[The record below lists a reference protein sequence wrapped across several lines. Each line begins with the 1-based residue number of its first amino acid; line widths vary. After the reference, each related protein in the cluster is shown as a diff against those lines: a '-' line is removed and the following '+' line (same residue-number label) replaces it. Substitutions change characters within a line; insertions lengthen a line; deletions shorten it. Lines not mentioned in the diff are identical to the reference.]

1 MTQGVAKTQHGK
13 SKLHGFIEELLNLV
27 PPFSQQVAPQILLAL
42 LGISKFNY

>member
-1 MTQGVAKTQHGK
+1 MTKDVAKTQHGK
-13 SKLHGFIEELLNLV
+13 SQLYGFIEELLNLV